1 MAKISNWIVIDMTTI
16 QIKLPYG
23 KWVDYIKDVP
33 EAEADLI
40 VADMKENF
48 VKIVDVRKVD

>member
-1 MAKISNWIVIDMTTI
+1 MATI

-23 KWVDYIKDVP
+23 KWVDYIKDIS

-40 VADMKENF
+40 IADMKENF

>member
-40 VADMKENF
+40 VADMK
-48 VKIVDVRKVD
+48 